1 MKILQLLFFIIIFS
15 FLMDSN
21 KAQNNHAKEGY
32 YEIKRI
38 GTFCC
43 EGVTTQKWSGI
54 SLKEHETQSCSNL
67 K

>member
-1 MKILQLLFFIIIFS
+1 
-15 FLMDSN
+15 MDSN